1 MLRYVVPL
9 LLFLALACATD
20 LVIEKTFVPAT
31 CSQKSKVGDT
41 LYMHYS
47 GYIAQSSATGSPG
60 SKFDSSL
67 DRGRPFDF
75 PLGTGRVIKGWDEG
89 LQDMCPGEKRTLII
103 PPDMGYGAR
112 GAGNV
117 IPGGAT
123 LKFDV
128 ELLSIGTKPDL

>member
-1 MLRYVVPL
+1 MCIFIY
-9 LLFLALACATD
+9 FDHC
-20 LVIEKTFVPAT
+20 IN
-31 CSQKSKVGDT
+31 
-41 LYMHYS
+41 
-47 GYIAQSSATGSPG
+47 SATGTPG

-75 PLGTGRVIKGWDEG
+75 PLGAGRVIKGWEQG

-103 PPDMGYGAR
+103 PPELGYGTR

>member
-1 MLRYVVPL
+1 MLRL
-9 LLFLALACATD
+9 LALFAVIAMASAAD
-20 LVIEKTFVPAT
+20 LVIEKTFVPEKCAE
-31 CSQKSKVGDT
+31 KSKNGDT

-47 GYIAQSSATGSPG
+47 GYIAQSSATGTPG

-75 PLGTGRVIKGWDEG
+75 PLGAGRVIKGWEQG

-103 PPDMGYGAR
+103 PPELGYGTR

>member
-1 MLRYVVPL
+1 MLRL
-9 LLFLALACATD
+9 LALFAVIAMASAAD
-20 LVIEKTFVPAT
+20 LVIEKTFVPEKCT
-31 CSQKSKVGDT
+31 EKSKNGDT

-47 GYIAQSSATGSPG
+47 GYIAQSSATGTPG

-75 PLGTGRVIKGWDEG
+75 PLGAGRVIKGWEQG

-103 PPDMGYGAR
+103 PPELGYGTR